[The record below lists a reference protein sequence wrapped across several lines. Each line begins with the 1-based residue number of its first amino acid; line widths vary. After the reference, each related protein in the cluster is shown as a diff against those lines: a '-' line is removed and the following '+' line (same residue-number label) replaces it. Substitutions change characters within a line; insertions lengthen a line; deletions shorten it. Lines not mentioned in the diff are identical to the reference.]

1 MLCVA
6 RTILSFPETG
16 LEVVE
21 RQVADLI
28 LQAVEIHGCGLWAW
42 SRSRRV
48 RW

>member
-28 LQAVEIHGCGLWAW
+28 LQAVEIHRCGLWALP
-42 SRSRRV
+42 RRV